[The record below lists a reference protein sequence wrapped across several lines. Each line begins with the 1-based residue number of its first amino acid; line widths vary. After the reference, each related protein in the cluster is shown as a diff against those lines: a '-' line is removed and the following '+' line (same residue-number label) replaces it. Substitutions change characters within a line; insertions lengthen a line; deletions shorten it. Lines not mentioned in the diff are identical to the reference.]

1 MWQRNNGKTETEIIQ
16 NQFTAYLTT
25 AVHRRRND
33 YLQQMDKRQQ
43 SESPIE
49 NFLFAQES
57 SIEEDML
64 LGLPLFMQ
72 LEDNALFHALK
83 EINERERYIF
93 LSRVLDGK
101 SFETLAEETGLGY
114 KGVAAVYYRTILK
127 IKRKM
132 EEVTK

>member
-1 MWQRNNGKTETEIIQ
+1 MWQRNNGKTEIEIIQ

-25 AVHRRRND
+25 AVHRRRSD

-101 SFETLAEETGLGY
+101 SFEALAEETGLGY